1 MFMHYPEEFKKEVLS
16 TFEGMSYIEEALNS
30 GSDLLGWYLGYSCE
44 NSNISAEEIVKAI
57 ESEDLESLY
66 NKAKKIIAIKSLYR
80 QWEEMFDD
88 QMKKQREYGK
98 PNKI

>member
-1 MFMHYPEEFKKEVLS
+1 M
-16 TFEGMSYIEEALNS
+16 
-30 GSDLLGWYLGYSCE
+30 
-44 NSNISAEEIVKAI
+44 KAI